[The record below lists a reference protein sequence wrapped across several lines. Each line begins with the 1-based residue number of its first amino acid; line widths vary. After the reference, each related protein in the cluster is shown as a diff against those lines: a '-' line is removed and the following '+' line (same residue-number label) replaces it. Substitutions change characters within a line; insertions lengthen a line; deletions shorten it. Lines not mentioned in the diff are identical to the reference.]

1 MPSARDV
8 AIVGVYATEQERVS
22 QRTTRAIS
30 IEAILGGLDDA
41 GLTMDD
47 VDAYYGHTFPL
58 GNGQGPTDGN
68 VSYQLGKPLSIVEP
82 MSGSMALL
90 YAAAAIRDG
99 LCEVAIL
106 GSGNSRAASD
116 GSVVDWTRPDYEFT
130 EWTGSITPGQM
141 AMQMRRHMHEFG
153 TTPEQFAHGCAV
165 VRNNGH
171 INPDAVMFNR
181 GTYSTADIL
190 DARMVA
196 DPFTLLMCSIVNDGG
211 NCVVVT
217 SAERA
222 KDCKHEPIWVLSGAM
237 ESRYKAY
244 FEAPTLEMLDSRTR
258 MLGGFERAGVRHD
271 DVDIVMV
278 YDHFASAIV
287 MQFEALGF
295 CEVGE
300 GGPFVIAN
308 VGLDDP
314 FPVCPDGG
322 NQSYSHPGNPYNF
335 KIIEAVRQMR
345 NEVKDLCPDWAKG
358 VHTYDRGICRKI
370 RDPKIA
376 AACGPLTGRHSF
388 ALLAKD

>member
-1 MPSARDV
+1 MPKPRDV

-22 QRTTRAIS
+22 QRASHEIS
-30 IEAILGGLDDA
+30 MEAILGGLEDA
-41 GLTMDD
+41 GLTMND
-47 VDAYYGHTFPL
+47 VDAYFGFTFPL
-58 GNGQGPTDGN
+58 GNGLGATDGN
-68 VSYQLGKPLSIVEP
+68 VSYQLGKPLNIVTP
-82 MSGSMALL
+82 TSGAMALL
-90 YAAAAIRDG
+90 QAAASIRDG

-106 GSGNSRAASD
+106 GSGNSRATAD

-141 AMQMRRHMHEFG
+141 AMQMRRHMHEYG
-153 TTPEQFAHGCAV
+153 TKPEEIAHGCATI
-165 VRNNGH
+165 RNNGH
-171 INPDAVMFNR
+171 MNPDAVMFNR
-181 GTYSTADIL
+181 GPYTTAAVL

-222 KDCKHEPIWVLSGAM
+222 KNCRHKPVWVLSGAM

-244 FEAPTLEMLDSRTR
+244 FEVPTLEMLNSRNH
-258 MLGGFERAGVRHD
+258 MLQGFDRAGVAPHE
-271 DVDIVMV
+271 VDLVMV
-278 YDHFASAIV
+278 YDHFAGGII
-287 MQFEALGF
+287 MQYEALGF
-295 CEVGE
+295 CEMGE
-300 GGPFVIAN
+300 GGPFGVEN

-314 FPVCPDGG
+314 FPICPDGG

-345 NEVKDLCPDWAKG
+345 NEVKDLCPQWQKG
-358 VHTYDRGICRKI
+358 LHTYDRNLCRKI
-370 RDPKIA
+370 RNPKIA
-376 AACGPLTGRHSF
+376 AACGPITGRHSF

>member
-181 GTYSTADIL
+181 GPYSTADIL

>member
-1 MPSARDV
+1 MPKPRDV

-22 QRTTRAIS
+22 QRTSQEIS
-30 IEAILGGLDDA
+30 MEAILGALDDA

-47 VDAYYGHTFPL
+47 VDAYYGMTFPL
-58 GNGQGPTDGN
+58 GSGQGATDGN
-68 VSYQLGKPLSIVEP
+68 VSYQLNRPLSIVTQL
-82 MSGSMALL
+82 SGAMALL
-90 YAAAAIRDG
+90 QAAAAIRDG

-116 GSVVDWTRPDYEFT
+116 GSVVDWTRPDFEFT
-130 EWTGSITPGQM
+130 EWTGSMTPGQM

-153 TTPEQFAHGCAV
+153 TTPEQIAHGCAV
-165 VRNNGH
+165 IRNNGN
-171 INPDAVMFNR
+171 INPDAVMFKR
-181 GTYSTADIL
+181 GPYTTADVL
-190 DARMVA
+190 EARMVA

-222 KDCKHEPIWVLSGAM
+222 KSCRHEPIWVLSGSM
-237 ESRYKAY
+237 QHRYKAY
-244 FEAPTLEMLDSRTR
+244 FEVPTLDMLNSRGH
-258 MLGGFERAGVRHD
+258 MLHGFARAGVAHD
-271 DVDIVMV
+271 DVDLVMV
-278 YDHFASAIV
+278 YDHFASGIV
-287 MQFEALGF
+287 MQYEALGF
-295 CEVGE
+295 CEIGE
-300 GGPFVIAN
+300 GGPFVMEN

-335 KIIEAVRQMR
+335 KIIEAVRQIR
-345 NEVKDLCPDWAKG
+345 NEVKDLCPESAAG
-358 VHTYDRGICRKI
+358 VHTYDRSICRKV